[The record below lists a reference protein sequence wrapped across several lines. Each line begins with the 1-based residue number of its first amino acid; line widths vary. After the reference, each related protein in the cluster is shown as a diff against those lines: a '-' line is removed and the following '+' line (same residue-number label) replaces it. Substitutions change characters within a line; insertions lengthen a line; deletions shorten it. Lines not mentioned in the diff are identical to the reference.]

1 MAYTDHRA
9 GGNQRAVA
17 TAVVAL
23 IQGAAIVA
31 LINGFTVKFF
41 DRPPPPRTEAA
52 QIPLTPIPVPPS
64 PPDQTIEKPII
75 ESRTQVPDVV
85 LTPRQIPADPVPLQ
99 PLPDFIPAPHA
110 DPLPQPSPTQTF
122 TPRAAKPRNAPGG
135 WATTNDYPSRDL
147 REGNQGTTRFTLA
160 IDANG
165 RVQNCTVI
173 ASSGHPG
180 LDQAT
185 CEKVSRRAQFEPA
198 TDGEGKR
205 VPSTY
210 TSAIRWQIPRD

>member
-1 MAYTDHRA
+1 MAYIDHRA
-9 GGNQRAVA
+9 GGNQRVVA

-41 DRPPPPRTEAA
+41 DPPPLPRTEGE
-52 QIPLTPIPVPPS
+52 QIPLTPIPLPPP
-64 PPDQTIEKPII
+64 PPDTTLEKPIV
-75 ESRTQVPDVV
+75 EPRTQVPDIV
-85 LTPRQIPADPVPLQ
+85 LTPRQIPADPI
-99 PLPDFIPAPHA
+99 PLPSIPDFTPAPHA
-110 DPLPQPSPTQTF
+110 DPISQPSPTQTF
-122 TPRAAKPRNAPGG
+122 APRAAKPRNAPGG
-135 WATTNDYPSRDL
+135 WATTNDYPARDL
-147 REGNQGTTRFTLA
+147 REGNQGVTRFSLA

-165 RVQNCTVI
+165 RVQSCTVI
-173 ASSGHPG
+173 TSSGHPG

-205 VPSTY
+205 VASTY
-210 TSAIRWQIPRD
+210 TSAIRWRIPQD

>member
-1 MAYTDHRA
+1 MAYTDHRT
-9 GGNQRAVA
+9 GRNQRAVA

-41 DRPPPPRTEAA
+41 DRPPPERTEAA
-52 QIPLTPIPVPPS
+52 QIPITPIPLPP
-64 PPDQTIEKPII
+64 PPPETKIDKPVL
-75 ESRTQVPDVV
+75 EPTVSTRDVV
-85 LTPRQIPADPVPLQ
+85 LTPRQIPVDAVPTLPVPDIT
-99 PLPDFIPAPHA
+99 PTPFF
-110 DPLPQPSPTQTF
+110 DPTPTPSPTQTF

-135 WATTNDYPSRDL
+135 WATTNDYPARDL
-147 REGNQGTTRFTLA
+147 REGNQGTTRFSLA

-165 RVQNCTVI
+165 RVQSCTVI

-180 LDQAT
+180 LDRAT

-198 TDGEGKR
+198 TDGEGRR
-205 VPSTY
+205 VASTF
-210 TSAIRWQIPRD
+210 TSAIRWQIPQD